1 MMGSIAFRVK
11 DSESLGN
18 NRWRTKAIRVPV
30 WEHRFRPPPYRPEGE
45 AQPTVATPTITPNLL
60 LLHGNLLAVRPFQ
73 TAGRFPF
80 G

>member
-11 DSESLGN
+11 DSESLPTTVGAPK
-18 NRWRTKAIRVPV
+18 RFEVPV
-30 WEHRFRPPPYRPEGE
+30 WSIGSAHLPTGPKERPSQQLPP
-45 AQPTVATPTITPNLL
+45 PTITPNLL
-60 LLHGNLLAVRPFQ
+60 LLHGNLLAVRPSQ